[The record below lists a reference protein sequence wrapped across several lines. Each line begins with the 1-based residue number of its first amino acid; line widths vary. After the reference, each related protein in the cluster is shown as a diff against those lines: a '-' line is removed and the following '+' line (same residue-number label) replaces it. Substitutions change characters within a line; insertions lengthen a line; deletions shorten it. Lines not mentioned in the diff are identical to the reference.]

1 MTKIQTENMLHSL
14 TSVSASAYLSFIEAI
29 KVRTVD
35 WASDGKIKKLT
46 EEIVKSGSE
55 DAVAEL
61 SDYLKKEKILYDPS
75 VKIIDILDKNG
86 VVIAS
91 SRQDRI
97 GLDEGLEEIRNK
109 SLRYNEAIRSE
120 SKEVFVTSAT
130 VIEQDE
136 YLESMIRA
144 TTRLFV
150 LNPENGNEESIDAIM
165 LMHFA
170 KSNDLANVL
179 FGGEND
185 SPLNFYKTAEIYM
198 VNRDRLFVSNS
209 RFVQDAF
216 LKLHNETELVIDCFD
231 NGKDGIKEYVNYF
244 GEKVFGSSSCLQKD
258 GLVII
263 AETQS
268 MEIANVLKG
277 AGGNIF
283 GSIFAALIVAIGGS
297 LFLARNFYRR
307 LNLIAK
313 KAKEIADNNFNVR
326 FPVETKDELGN
337 ISFAFN
343 NMLEGVEVIKQD
355 LKEKESH
362 FTKLVL
368 SLEKELREKIKDF
381 EKIKKEQQD
390 ILETRTAEMKEKIKE
405 LEMFKK
411 LSFGRELLILELKK
425 EVESLKNKFN
435 Q

>member
-1 MTKIQTENMLHSL
+1 VRREYIDPYILDAL
-14 TSVSASAYLSFIEAI
+14 LSV
-29 KVRTVD
+29 
-35 WASDGKIKKLT
+35 
-46 EEIVKSGSE
+46 
-55 DAVAEL
+55 
-61 SDYLKKEKILYDPS
+61 
-75 VKIIDILDKNG
+75 LDKNG

-136 YLESMIRA
+136 YLESMIRT

-150 LNPENGNEESIDAIM
+150 LNPENGNEEPIDAIM

-198 VNRDRLFVSNS
+198 VNRDRLFVSDS
-209 RFVQDAF
+209 RFVRDAF

-231 NGKDGIKEYVNYF
+231 NAKEGVKEYVNYF
-244 GEKVFGSSSCLQKD
+244 GEKVFGSSSCLQED

-263 AETQS
+263 AETQL

-283 GSIFAALIVAIGGS
+283 GSISVALFVAIGGS
-297 LFLARNFYRR
+297 LLLAKNFYRR
-307 LNLIAK
+307 LNLIAI
-313 KAKEIADNNFNVR
+313 KAKEIADNNFNIR
-326 FPVETKDELGN
+326 FPVEAKDELGN

-368 SLEKELREKIKDF
+368 SLEKELREKIEVF
-381 EKIKKEQQD
+381 EKIKKEQD
-390 ILETRTAEMKEKIKE
+390 DVLKTRTAVMEEKIKE

-411 LSFGRELLILELKK
+411 LSFGRELRILELKK